1 MNRASRTSSGSTIDH
16 VNPEEQA
23 ARPSLVTRAV
33 AILVL
38 AVAGWFLLKFV
49 IGAVVWV
56 ATLAAIVVAVIAV
69 LWALSKL

>member
-1 MNRASRTSSGSTIDH
+1 
-16 VNPEEQA
+16 VNTENVEKA
-23 ARPSLVTRAV
+23 ERPSLLTRAV

-49 IGAVVWV
+49 LGAVVWLATAV
-56 ATLAAIVVAVIAV
+56 AVVVAVIAV

>member
-1 MNRASRTSSGSTIDH
+1 
-16 VNPEEQA
+16 VNTENAE
-23 ARPSLVTRAV
+23 RPSLLTRAV

-49 IGAVVWV
+49 IGAVVWLATTV
-56 ATLAAIVVAVIAV
+56 AVVVAVIAV